1 MTNSKQLV
9 IYQLKIFILDI
20 SPMIWRRVKVRSD
33 STIADLHYIIQIA
46 MGWTDSHL
54 HRFVIHGKD
63 YGVAQIGGINF
74 TDDSTEVKLADFG
87 WKVKE
92 QFLYEYDFGDFW
104 QHQIRVEA
112 ILTSKSKSL
121 VPVCVTGKG
130 ACPPEDCGGA
140 EHFMAQKQ
148 HYSTWYILE
157 RLAEIEEEIE
167 AEGEMSDYI
176 EEIDRLR
183 RWQTVNHFDRERV
196 NSRLQQYVT
205 GDSVARLFELTI
217 G

>member
-1 MTNSKQLV
+1 MPNSKQFV
-9 IYQLKIFILDI
+9 IYQLKILILDI

-74 TDDSTEVKLADFG
+74 NDDPTEVKLADFG

-104 QHQIRVEA
+104 QHQVRVEE

-148 HYSTWYILE
+148 HYSTWYISE
-157 RLAEIEEEIE
+157 RLEAIEEEIE

-176 EEIDRLR
+176 EEIDNLR
-183 RWQTVNHFDRERV
+183 CWQMVNHFDRERV
-196 NSRLQQYVT
+196 NSRLQQYAT